1 MYQDLCSVILTT
13 ALHLILHIHS
23 TILTHSAIC
32 LQLLILILVLARLR
46 AALTTLE
53 DAKATL
59 LSQERSSSRGRSK
72 ELEML
77 MTAAKRGG
85 PLHHVGLRGRL
96 GDLATID
103 PEFDV
108 AIRYEL

>member
-1 MYQDLCSVILTT
+1 MILNF
-13 ALHLILHIHS
+13 HS
-23 TILTHSAIC
+23 SLSFTLYMNTKITLLTRYC
-32 LQLLILILVLARLR
+32 LPSPFLFLVRLR

-59 LSQERSSSRGRSK
+59 LSQERSSSKGRSR

-77 MTAAKRGG
+77 MAAAKRGG

-96 GDLATID
+96 GDLATIG

-108 AIRYEL
+108 AIRYEM

>member
-1 MYQDLCSVILTT
+1 MILNFYSSPSFTLHLNTTIIILTRY
-13 ALHLILHIHS
+13 
-23 TILTHSAIC
+23 C
-32 LQLLILILVLARLR
+32 LSSLFLFLVRLR

-59 LSQERSSSRGRSK
+59 LSQERSSSKGRSR

-77 MTAAKRGG
+77 MAAAKRGG

-108 AIRYEL
+108 AIRYEM